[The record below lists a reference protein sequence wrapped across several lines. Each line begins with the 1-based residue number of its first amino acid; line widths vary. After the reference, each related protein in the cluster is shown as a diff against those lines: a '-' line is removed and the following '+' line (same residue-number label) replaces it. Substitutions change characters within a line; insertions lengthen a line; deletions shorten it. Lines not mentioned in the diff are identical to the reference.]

1 MLCCSSFHQGLT
13 NIEINTNISGRSI
26 KMLSVKGVYE
36 NCAVKL
42 KGVKHEKASFPNN
55 DRDR

>member
-1 MLCCSSFHQGLT
+1 
-13 NIEINTNISGRSI
+13 
-26 KMLSVKGVYE
+26 MLSVKGVYE
-36 NCAVKL
+36 NCPVKL